1 METAEEVLRL
11 YREIYFDLNMR
22 HFHEKLRDEHN
33 IGLSYTCVQQA
44 LQEPGWWP
52 RSARG
57 ERIGADG
64 RAGRWRG

>member
-1 METAEEVLRL
+1 
-11 YREIYFDLNMR
+11 MR